1 MAIYIMPSFNC
12 NGYYSFKMLN
22 SNVANRKK
30 KPDSNSNKSD
40 IAGRELASPGSTE
53 RCALPMGCGS

>member
-1 MAIYIMPSFNC
+1 MPSFNW

-40 IAGRELASPGSTE
+40 IAGGELVSPGSAE
-53 RCALPMGCGS
+53 RRALPMDYGSRC